1 MSNSSRAL
9 RQVVSLDG
17 WIATFDSEETATVHA
32 DVVFREGR
40 FGAEQSDKVR
50 FRLSLKR
57 AEIVLIIPEG
67 EPLRVMRASVCRTP
81 VRAAEVRRITRET
94 NAKAEG
100 KIGASLTETLLPVGK
115 LGAAASASRTMT
127 THQELLETVAGHL
140 EQHFTTTEGHPA
152 WEVRAVGTSQL
163 EGTPWDAADAPRLKV
178 RRLAERNGL
187 GDKPALRVEMRCR
200 REDIEISDL
209 ELKDNEKQSW
219 FSKRSNKDVNLA
231 AAEQVI
237 KTELLA
243 AGFLRSPDLSEAHS
257 ELLIADVI
265 VTEDW

>member
-17 WIATFDSEETATVHA
+17 WIATFDTEETATVHA
-32 DVVFREGR
+32 DIVFREGR

-57 AEIVLIIPEG
+57 AEIVLVIPED
-67 EPLRVMRASVCRTP
+67 EPLRVVRASVCRTP
-81 VRAAEVRRITRET
+81 VRAAEVRHVTRET
-94 NAKAEG
+94 NAQAEG
-100 KIGASLTETLLPVGK
+100 KVGLSVTEALLPSAQ
-115 LGAAASASRTMT
+115 LGAEASARRSTT
-127 THQELLETVAGHL
+127 THQELLETVAGQL

-152 WEVRAVGTSQL
+152 WEVRAVGTSRL

-187 GDKPALRVEMRCR
+187 GDKPSLRIEMRCR

-209 ELKDNEKQSW
+209 ELKDNEKQGW
-219 FSKRSNKDVNLA
+219 FSKRSNKDINLA

-237 KTELLA
+237 KAELLS
-243 AGFLRSPDLSEAHS
+243 AGFFRSPDLSEAHS
-257 ELLIADVI
+257 ELLIADVV